1 MDQIKIIF
9 FDVDGTLV
17 DMKRKKI
24 SENTVHTLQ
33 RLREKGI
40 RICMATGRTPV
51 TVPHFEGVEFDA
63 YLTFNGSYCYDSE
76 GVIFSNPIDSEDVL
90 QLIENAANLGR
101 PVSIATRDRVTANG
115 WDPELA
121 EYYSFAGIPL
131 EVHEDFP
138 QVARQD
144 VYQVMLACS
153 QSDHP
158 ALLQNVQGAKI
169 TGWWDKAVDI
179 IPAKS
184 GKGRGVEA
192 ILQHYGLRRTEA
204 MAFGDGNNDIELF
217 QAVDYG
223 VAMENASPQLKEVA
237 FDLCGHVAEDG
248 IYHYCLQHGL
258 I

>member
-1 MDQIKIIF
+1 MDKIKIIF

-17 DMKRKKI
+17 DMQKKKI

-33 RLREKGI
+33 ALRQRGI

-63 YLTFNGSYCYDSE
+63 YLTFNGSYCYDE
-76 GVIFSNPIDSEDVL
+76 AGEIFSNPIAQQDVL
-90 QLIENAANLGR
+90 QLIENAAGIGR

-115 WDPELA
+115 WDAELA
-121 EYYSFAGIPL
+121 QYYSFAGIPL
-131 EVHEDFP
+131 EVTEDFP

-144 VYQVMLACS
+144 VYQVMLGCCP
-153 QSDHP
+153 SDHP
-158 ALLQNVQGAKI
+158 ALLEHVAGAKI

-179 IPAKS
+179 IPATC

-192 ILQHYGLRRTEA
+192 ILAHYGYAKEEA
-204 MAFGDGNNDIELF
+204 MAFGDGNNDIELL
-217 QAVDYG
+217 QAVGCG
-223 VAMENASPQLKEVA
+223 VAMENASAHLKAVA
-237 FDLCGHVAEDG
+237 SDHCGHVAEDG
-248 IYHYCLQHGL
+248 IYHYCLTKAL

>member
-1 MDQIKIIF
+1 MEQIKIIF

-17 DMKRKKI
+17 DMKNKEI
-24 SENTVHTLQ
+24 SPNTVHTLQ
-33 RLREKGI
+33 QLRQRGI

-90 QLIENAANLGR
+90 RLIDNAAAIGR

-115 WDPELA
+115 WDEEL
-121 EYYSFAGIPL
+121 EMYYGFAHIPL
-131 EVHEDFP
+131 ETHDDFP
-138 QVARQD
+138 QVARQE

-158 ALLQNVQGAKI
+158 ALLEGVKGAKI
-169 TGWWDKAVDI
+169 TGWWDRAVDI
-179 IPAKS
+179 IPATC

-192 ILQHYGLRRTEA
+192 ILQHYGLTRTEA
-204 MAFGDGNNDIELF
+204 MAFGDGNNDIELL
-217 QAVDYG
+217 QAVGCG
-223 VAMENASPQLKEVA
+223 VAMENASPQLKAVA
-237 FDLCGHVAEDG
+237 ADHCGHVADDG
-248 IYHYCLQHGL
+248 IYRYCLEHGL